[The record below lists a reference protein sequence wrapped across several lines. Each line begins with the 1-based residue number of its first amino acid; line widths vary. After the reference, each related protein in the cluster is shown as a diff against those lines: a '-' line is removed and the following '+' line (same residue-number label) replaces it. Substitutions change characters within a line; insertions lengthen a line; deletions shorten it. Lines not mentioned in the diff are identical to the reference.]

1 MRTKLMLLPLLLCAT
16 PALAQPAPADPGNI
30 QLPRELTD
38 PATAQ
43 RLTNTMQALSGALL
57 NIHVGEMRAALEGRP
72 ATSQDRNLTV
82 GDLARRKDPDFDRHL
97 QQQVASVGPTV
108 QHSMAVLNH
117 ALPEVMRDLAS
128 AQKSIGR
135 AVANLPDPNYPKR

>member
-1 MRTKLMLLPLLLCAT
+1 MLLPMLLCAA

-38 PATAQ
+38 PAMTQ

-57 NIHVGEMRAALEGRP
+57 NLHVGEMRAAVEGRP
-72 ATSQDRNLTV
+72 VTSQERNLTV

-97 QQQVASVGPTV
+97 QQQVASVGPMV
-108 QHSMAVLNH
+108 QHSMEVLNR
-117 ALPEVMRDLAS
+117 ALPEVMRDLAN
-128 AQKSIGR
+128 AQKSVER
-135 AVANLPDPNYPKR
+135 AIANLPDPNYPKR